1 MRDRKAK
8 PLSCQES
15 WVVYPSTADPDI
27 RRRRVAAGARIDAS
41 GAAALPCLNSHNSID
56 ETENN
61 PPKLTGHAARRSFT
75 VKENAA
81 RFIHAVGLDRVGFLT
96 LTFPEP
102 MLDHKQ
108 ASRRWDSLNTN
119 FLSSVFPCWQRVF
132 ERTKKGNVHYHLL
145 VDCRED
151 VRTGFDFDLYF
162 TALQMRKMRLP
173 YRHIERQ
180 AFRSANVYLRSLWQ
194 ELREKLPNYGFGRHE
209 LLPIRTNIEAAA
221 KYVGKYV
228 SKDMNHFDQDKGV
241 RRISYSKGQVRSSSN
256 FAWHSEGSQEW
267 RRKVNV
273 LAHFL
278 GMEDMHDFKARFG
291 PRWAYFLADTIMDID
306 QIILGTQ
313 RGEYALLEGELVDMK
328 TGQVLF

>member
-1 MRDRKAK
+1 MRDRIVTES
-8 PLSCQES
+8 PCQENVGS
-15 WVVYPSTADPDI
+15 SSSSSSPDI
-27 RRRRVAAGARIDAS
+27 RCIAGARSEAS
-41 GAAALPCLNSHNSID
+41 SVAALPCLNSHNSIEGSK
-56 ETENN
+56 ET

-81 RFIHAVGLDRVGFLT
+81 RFIHDVGLDRVGFLT
-96 LTFPEP
+96 LTFLEP

-145 VDCRED
+145 VDCRKD
-151 VRTGFDFDLYF
+151 IRTGFNFDLYL
-162 TALQMRKMRLP
+162 TALQMRKKKLP

-194 ELREKLPNYGFGRHE
+194 ELRDRLPNYGFGRHE
-209 LLPIRTNIEAAA
+209 LLPIRTNIEAAS

-228 SKDMNHFDQDKGV
+228 SKDMHNFEEDKGV
-241 RRISYSKGQVRSSSN
+241 RRIAYSQGQIRSSSN

-267 RRKVNV
+267 RRKVQI

-278 GMEDMHDFKARFG
+278 GLEDMYDLKARFG
-291 PRWAYFLADTIMDID
+291 PRWARFLSDTIMDID

-313 RGEYALLEGELVDMK
+313 RGEYVLEDGELVDMA
-328 TGQVLF
+328 TGEVLF

>member
-1 MRDRKAK
+1 MRDRIVTES
-8 PLSCQES
+8 PCQENVGS
-15 WVVYPSTADPDI
+15 SSCSSAPDI
-27 RRRRVAAGARIDAS
+27 RRCTAGARSEAS
-41 GAAALPCLNSHNSID
+41 SVAALPCLNSHNCIEGSK
-56 ETENN
+56 ET

-81 RFIHAVGLDRVGFLT
+81 RFIHDVGLDRVGFLT
-96 LTFPEP
+96 LTFLEP

-108 ASRRWDSLNTN
+108 ASRRWRSLNTN
-119 FLSSVFPCWQRVF
+119 FFSSVFPCWQRVF

-145 VDCRED
+145 VDCRKD
-151 VRTGFDFDLYF
+151 IRTGFNFDLYL
-162 TALQMRKMRLP
+162 TALQMRKKKLP

-194 ELREKLPNYGFGRHE
+194 ALRDRLPNYGFGRHE
-209 LLPIRTNIEAAA
+209 LLPIRTNIEAAS

-228 SKDMNHFDQDKGV
+228 SKDMHNFDEDKGV
-241 RRISYSKGQVRSSSN
+241 RRIAYSQGQIRSSSN

-267 RRKVNV
+267 RRKVQI

-278 GMEDMHDFKARFG
+278 GLEDMYDLKARFG
-291 PRWAYFLADTIMDID
+291 PRWARFLSDTIMDID

-313 RGEYALLEGELVDMK
+313 RGEYALEDGELVDMA
-328 TGQVLF
+328 TGEVLF